1 MKTRLKIYLG
11 HAISGLSYEQVASYY
26 INMSNT
32 LTEMGFDVMHPM
44 LGKGNLRT
52 EKEFRAHGYGNP
64 ESTNHAI
71 KSRDKWMVKHA
82 DVILMDYTDA
92 PMPSIGMASELAW
105 GEEFGK
111 QCVVVVQEG
120 NPNYHAFVLENATVV
135 YDDIQDALKYL
146 NILQNGDT
154 TL

>member
-11 HAISGLSYEQVASYY
+11 HAISGLSYDQVAGYY
-26 INMSNT
+26 IAMEDK
-32 LTEMGFDVMHPM
+32 LTKMGFDVMHPM

-52 EKEFRAHGYGNP
+52 EKEFRSQGYGNP

-71 KSRDKWMVKHA
+71 KMRDKWMVKHA

-111 QCVVVVQEG
+111 HCVVVVQPG
-120 NPNYHAFVLENATVV
+120 NPNYHAFVLENATIV
-135 YDDIQDALKYL
+135 YETTEDALNYL
-146 NILQNGDT
+146 NILQNGDPN
-154 TL
+154 L